1 MPYLNLDK
9 YQTLYYKKTDG
20 DLNKPCF
27 VFLHEGLGC
36 EKMWKSFPEELCL
49 RTGCPG
55 LVYDRIGYGQ
65 STPLMSNRTVHYLHQ
80 YAFDELSVVLETL
93 IPQRS
98 YILVGH
104 SDGASISLIHASQ
117 KPQNLIGVISMAA
130 HVIVEPVTLEGIRIA
145 DDAWNSNKLDGLY
158 KYHGDKTEQI
168 FNAWAKTWLEPWF
181 ESWNIEYLLPS
192 VDVPVLALQGG
203 NDQYATEKQIQ
214 LIEEK
219 VNGKVTPLL
228 VRNCAHSLHT
238 EATDKVSFLLM
249 SRFILD
255 VIFEIDL

>member
-1 MPYLNLDK
+1 MPYLNLD
-9 YQTLYYKKTDG
+9 QHQNLYYKKIDG
-20 DLNKPCF
+20 DVDMPYL

-36 EKMWKSFPEELCL
+36 EKMWKAFPEELCKH
-49 RTGCPG
+49 TGCPA
-55 LVYDRIGYGQ
+55 LIYDRIGYGQ
-65 STPLMSNRTVHYLHQ
+65 STALKKNRTIHYLHH
-80 YAFDELSVVLETL
+80 YAFDELSVVLEAL

-98 YILVGH
+98 YILVGL

-117 KPQNLIGVISMAA
+117 KPHNLIGVISMAA
-130 HVIVEPVTLEGIRIA
+130 HVIVEQDTLEGIRIA
-145 DDAWNSNKLDGLY
+145 DDAWHSNKLNGLY

-181 ESWNIEYLLPS
+181 ESWNIEYLLRS
-192 VDVPVLALQGG
+192 VDVPVLALQGE
-203 NDQYATEKQIQ
+203 NDQYATDKQIH

-219 VNGKVTPLL
+219 INGKVTPLL
-228 VRNCAHSLHT
+228 VKNCAHSIHT

-255 VIFEIDL
+255 AIADNAL